1 MATFEKQI
9 WSLIYHLKKKTFIY
23 PPKDIESLQK
33 STTSKEGIVVAAIVA
48 IAPMVLIPKQEFN
61 FGTVFVFIF

>member
-1 MATFEKQI
+1 
-9 WSLIYHLKKKTFIY
+9 LKKKIFIF
-23 PPKDIESLQK
+23 PQRGSESLQK
-33 STTSKEGIVVAAIVA
+33 STTTKEGIVVGAIVA

>member
-1 MATFEKQI
+1 MATFDRWI
-9 WSLIYHLKKKTFIY
+9 WNQTYRLKKKIFIF
-23 PPKDIESLQK
+23 PQRGSESLQK
-33 STTSKEGIVVAAIVA
+33 STTSKEGIVVGAIVA